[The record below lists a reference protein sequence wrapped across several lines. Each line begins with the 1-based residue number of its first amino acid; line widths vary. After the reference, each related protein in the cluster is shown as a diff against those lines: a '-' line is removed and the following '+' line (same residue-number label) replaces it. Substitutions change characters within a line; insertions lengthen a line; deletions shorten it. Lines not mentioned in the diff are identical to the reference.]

1 MKKETKFIV
10 KLSNPKNFAE
20 WHNLEFAECP
30 NGLLYG
36 RFGVG
41 PLRPEQSKL
50 LMTTVRQTLL
60 TDILCARVTGARIR
74 NSSKHSRNIDGI
86 QESIHEILHNLK
98 TIQLKGDFE
107 ALAGQGPLVAILDV
121 KGPQTAMA
129 VDIELP
135 CGIQVIDES
144 HHIATITKPIDFY
157 LELSIEIDSGES
169 NRERPGT
176 DEEGYSIDAIFRPIH
191 QVDTSIYSYEY
202 QGESFQ
208 TLFLEIWSDN
218 IIEPFEA
225 LWKASFQILY
235 LLTLVVKA
243 KSVKSKE
250 FEKGLHYGRFFLAP
264 LTRAKCL
271 WIETALRQVL
281 VQEISGE
288 WNRETPVSDEG
299 GDSRDPIFTPI
310 PKVEITIESS
320 EDVPFQSLYIDIWT
334 DGQIDPQQALW
345 QASAKIMELVSIF
358 LQIEPL
364 TPDFFSRKTEE
375 AWERQQKWSDWE
387 EEPETAL
394 GLRNERES
402 TRTKIIFLNEH
413 FAHCLNRL
421 RYQELMDKL
430 IRDVFLEKLR
440 NAFDKLKNIKTLAE
454 TKDQQQMLADSISEE
469 IKASLDKETEEQ
481 ALFRSR
487 FSMRLTKQRLSF
499 TEGEIG
505 GLEEWFEKVL
515 GLESFKKMPEPN
527 VNKTLA
533 EFHYGMTEVKERK
546 DQIRREKRA
555 LEEELKKRRQ
565 ERQRRQLNRSWN
577 NGKDEIDP
585 SVGDLF

>member
-1 MKKETKFIV
+1 MKKDNQFIV

-20 WHNLEFAECP
+20 WHDLEFAECP

-121 KGPQTAMA
+121 KGPQTAIA

-144 HHIATITKPIDFY
+144 HHIATITKPIYFY
-157 LELSIEIDSGES
+157 VELSIEIDSGES

-208 TLFLEIWSDN
+208 TLFLEIWSER
-218 IIEPFEA
+218 IIVEPFEA
-225 LWKASFQILY
+225 LWKASLKILY

-264 LTRAKCL
+264 LTRAQCH
-271 WIETALRQVL
+271 WIETALRQAL

-288 WNRETPVSDEG
+288 WNRETRVSDEG

-320 EDVPFQSLYIDIWT
+320 EDVPFQSLYLDIWT
-334 DGQIDPQQALW
+334 DGQIDPKQALC

-358 LQIEPL
+358 LQTDSTKEDYFQTRIL
-364 TPDFFSRKTEE
+364 
-375 AWERQQKWSDWE
+375 Q
-387 EEPETAL
+387 AL
-394 GLRNERES
+394 EREQKHQPGPPGWDEGLS
-402 TRTKIIFLNEH
+402 RDWVNHWEIARKSIISLNEDTLVLLKIVKTQDW
-413 FAHCLNRL
+413 FSKSIVDRNL
-421 RYQELMDKL
+421 QELKAS
-430 IRDVFLEKLR
+430 LE
-440 NAFDKLKNIKTLAE
+440 KLKNIKNEGYTE
-454 TKDQQQMLADSISEE
+454 HEQNILADYLVEE
-469 IKASLDKETEEQ
+469 IKGSLENYEQAFKGYQASLN
-481 ALFRSR
+481 F
-487 FSMRLTKQRLSF
+487 
-499 TEGEIG
+499 
-505 GLEEWFEKVL
+505 
-515 GLESFKKMPEPN
+515 
-527 VNKTLA
+527 
-533 EFHYGMTEVKERK
+533 
-546 DQIRREKRA
+546 
-555 LEEELKKRRQ
+555 
-565 ERQRRQLNRSWN
+565 
-577 NGKDEIDP
+577 
-585 SVGDLF
+585 